1 MAYGIELNITDVDH
15 DKKTLK
21 VQGLKVTFMYLE
33 EIIITPILNTLK
45 PSESVG
51 IMKQLAAAGLRW
63 SIWGAH
69 AQAAQ
74 WAINEENERIAKAKL
89 EAQRNAERMAAMNAT
104 PEEIRKDNERKEQE
118 RRQVVANRKGN
129 NPASYGF

>member
-21 VQGLKVTFMYLE
+21 VQGLKVTFGYLE
-33 EIIITPILNTLK
+33 EIIITPILNSLK
-45 PSESVG
+45 PTEGVN
-51 IMKQLAAAGLRW
+51 IMRQLAAAGLRW
-63 SIWGAH
+63 NIWGAH

-74 WAINEENERIAKAKL
+74 WAINEENERITKAKI
-89 EAQRNAERMAAMNAT
+89 EAQRNAERIASMNAT

>member
-21 VQGLKVTFMYLE
+21 VQGLKVTFGYLE
-33 EIIITPILNTLK
+33 EIIITPILNSLK
-45 PSESVG
+45 PTESVN
-51 IMKQLAAAGLRW
+51 IMRQLAAAGLRW
-63 SIWGAH
+63 HIWGAH

-74 WAINEENERIAKAKL
+74 WAINEENDRIAKEKL
-89 EAQRNAERMAAMNAT
+89 EAARNAERMAAMSAT

-118 RRQVVANRKGN
+118 RRQVAAQLKGN
-129 NPASYGF
+129 NPAAYGF